1 MEGSEGHSPVSKVA
15 TDCKAG
21 VKFDLAGHEA
31 TERLRRAESFNSF
44 SSFGMRTTSQ
54 FRFNA
59 GLFVLCQLLW
69 NSPKVSKAYKI
80 RIVMR
85 SITKHWGVS
94 YES

>member
-1 MEGSEGHSPVSKVA
+1 MVRSEGHSPVSDVA

-44 SSFGMRTTSQ
+44 SSLGIRTTSQ

-59 GLFVLCQLLW
+59 GLSSYANYSGTHQ
-69 NSPKVSKAYKI
+69 
-80 RIVMR
+80 R
-85 SITKHWGVS
+85 SVRLT
-94 YES
+94 